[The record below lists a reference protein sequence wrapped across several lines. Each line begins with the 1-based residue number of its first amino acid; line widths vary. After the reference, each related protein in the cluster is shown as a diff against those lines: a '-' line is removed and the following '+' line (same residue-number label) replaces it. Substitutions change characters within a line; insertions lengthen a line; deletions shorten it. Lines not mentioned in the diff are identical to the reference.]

1 MKFESA
7 GSRLYYYL
15 GAAYYLYHWLFILA
29 GSSVITGYFVRSN
42 VFLLAGSG
50 IVGVVAL
57 AGAIAA
63 VIVKSKK
70 RLDCLNPDLLITKSI
85 DTYTVLPDDEY
96 KYEKEISVKA
106 RHLGVERY
114 KNKFK
119 WSGDGQIDVTVD
131 CSSQSCTATLVKTLD
146 GNWDSVRV
154 DFSYPMNV
162 GNELSFKL
170 TLRMSD
176 KGKTAKPLFQK
187 FIDDIY
193 PNGLTM
199 GAVWSDPPK
208 ELKREIFSSARAE
221 IPLGREDVLEGQIS
235 KVTQWPIPRPRL
247 GRRYR
252 ISWKL

>member
-15 GAAYYLYHWLFILA
+15 GAAYYVYHWMFIVA
-29 GSSVITGYFVRSN
+29 GSSVVTGYFVRSN
-42 VFLLAGSG
+42 VFLLAGFAA
-50 IVGVVAL
+50 VGVIAL
-57 AGAIAA
+57 GGAISA

-70 RLDCLNPDLLITKSI
+70 RLDCLNPDLLITKSA
-85 DTYTVLPDDEY
+85 DTYTVLPNNEY
-96 KYEKEISVKA
+96 MYEKEISVKA
-106 RHLGVERY
+106 RHLGVQRY

-119 WSGDGQIDVTVD
+119 WSGEGEIGVSID
-131 CSSQSCTATLVKTLD
+131 CPSQSCTATLIKTPD

-154 DFSYPMNV
+154 DFSYPLNV

-170 TLRMSD
+170 TLKMVD
-176 KGKTAKPLFQK
+176 GGKTAKPFLQK

-199 GAVWSDPPK
+199 NVAWGDPPK
-208 ELKREIFSSARAE
+208 ELKREIFSSARSE
-221 IPLGREDVLEGQIS
+221 IALGREDVLGEQIS
-235 KVTQWPIPRPRL
+235 KTTQWRIARPRF

-252 ISWKL
+252 ISWNM